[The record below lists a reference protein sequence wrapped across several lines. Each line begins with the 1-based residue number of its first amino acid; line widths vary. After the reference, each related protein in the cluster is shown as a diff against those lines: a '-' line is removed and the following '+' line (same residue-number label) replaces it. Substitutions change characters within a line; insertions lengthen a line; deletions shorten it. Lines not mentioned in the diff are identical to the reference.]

1 MRKVGMQ
8 REIAQQLKAVL
19 SGDREAASWLFDAFA
34 PRLYRRLK
42 QRYAFPGGL
51 DVDDLLQE
59 AFLFYFQHDGR
70 VLRRFLERTPEEFQ
84 TATRLEGYLWDLAC
98 GVASN
103 QRRKASKSKNVVSLP
118 EERVIPFPSAAERNT
133 ISKDLLNKMEECLA
147 GGRERIFLYYSLRY
161 RDGLTPEQISQ
172 TCGWSRKATY
182 KLKQALDEAVHL
194 CARTLGISV
203 E

>member
-1 MRKVGMQ
+1 MQ
-8 REIAQQLKAVL
+8 SEIAQQLRAVL
-19 SGDREAASWLFDAFA
+19 SGDREAATWLFDTFA

-51 DVDDLLQE
+51 DADDLLQE
-59 AFLFYFQHDGR
+59 AFLFFFQHDGR
-70 VLRRFLERTPEEFQ
+70 VLQRFLERTPEGEQ
-84 TATRLEGYLWDLAC
+84 QPSRLEAYLWDLAC

-103 QRRKASKSKNVVSLP
+103 QRRKAGQRKKIVPLP
-118 EERVIPFPSAAERNT
+118 NAGLIPFPSAAERDT
-133 ISKDLLNKMEECLA
+133 ISKDLLGKLEDCLRRS
-147 GGRERIFLYYSLRY
+147 RERIFLYYSLRY

-182 KLKQALDEAVHL
+182 KLKQALDEAVDL
-194 CARTLGISV
+194 CARTLGLSP